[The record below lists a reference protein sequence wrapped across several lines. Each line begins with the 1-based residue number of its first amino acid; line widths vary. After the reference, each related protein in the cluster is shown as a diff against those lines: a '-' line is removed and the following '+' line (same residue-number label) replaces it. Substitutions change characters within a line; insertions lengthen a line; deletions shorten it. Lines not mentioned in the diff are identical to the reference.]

1 MNRLNLRIQKQNA
14 DTIKKMIE
22 NVINEVK
29 ADNRNSEDE
38 KKALIN
44 HWLLIQQEAQTMSE
58 FLKNLHDNLPK
69 TSVL

>member
-1 MNRLNLRIQKQNA
+1 MNRLNLRIQRQNA
-14 DTIKKMIE
+14 DTIVKMIE

-29 ADNRNSEDE
+29 ADNRNSEEE

-44 HWLLIQQEAQTMSE
+44 HWRLIQQEAQTMSE